1 VLLEDAAALA
11 ELGNAGVPGA
21 LLRDGD
27 FERVLGRGVADRAR
41 QREDRQDGNGKSS
54 GKGRA
59 SHDFLHGDD
68 GFEIACYLDGMTLR
82 PPQASSSSRTARLDA
97 LDYEIAQ
104 EQVSA
109 LGRMGRAL
117 EAALAA
123 LAEYDRSYGEK
134 DAVRESLVRDASDA
148 LWCFMVQREAFGLRD
163 PRPVIR
169 DYRVPAEVHNRMG
182 AFGRR

>member
-1 VLLEDAAALA
+1 
-11 ELGNAGVPGA
+11 
-21 LLRDGD
+21 
-27 FERVLGRGVADRAR
+27 
-41 QREDRQDGNGKSS
+41 
-54 GKGRA
+54 
-59 SHDFLHGDD
+59 
-68 GFEIACYLDGMTLR
+68 MTLR
-82 PPQASSSSRTARLDA
+82 PPQASSSSRTSRIAA

-123 LAEYDRSYGEK
+123 LAEYDRSQGAK
-134 DAVRESLVRDASDA
+134 DAARARLVRDASDA
-148 LWCFMVQREAFGLRD
+148 LWCFVVQREAFGLRD

>member
-1 VLLEDAAALA
+1 
-11 ELGNAGVPGA
+11 
-21 LLRDGD
+21 
-27 FERVLGRGVADRAR
+27 
-41 QREDRQDGNGKSS
+41 
-54 GKGRA
+54 
-59 SHDFLHGDD
+59 
-68 GFEIACYLDGMTLR
+68 MTLR
-82 PPQASSSSRTARLDA
+82 PPHTSSSSRTARIAA

-104 EQVSA
+104 EQVAA

-123 LAEYDRSYGEK
+123 LAEYDRSHGAKDSGAKDSGAKDSGAKDSGAK
-134 DAVRESLVRDASDA
+134 DAARARLVGDASDA
-148 LWCFMVQREAFGLRD
+148 LWCFMVQREAIGLRD